1 MAVKLQGN
9 GMDATSDSARKGA
22 SREATEWSVLLHDD
36 PDDSDLRRRFEAWRG
51 ESALNAAAWENTQ
64 RVAHLAAEVLPA
76 YADEWTSVQ
85 AAAPAPQKAPVRLR
99 TWGLSA
105 VSMAIAAA
113 IAWLALPD
121 LLLRLEADHLT
132 GTAELRTFQLPDGS
146 EVTLAPDSA
155 VSVSY
160 EAGER
165 RVRLVQGEAFFA
177 VSADRDRPFKVTARS
192 VQAVVLG
199 TKFDVR
205 LEDAAVAVAVQ
216 EGRVLV
222 EASEQG
228 EALQAGEAVR
238 VTGKGVF
245 VRASEEP
252 GTIAAWR
259 HGQLLLR
266 NQSLG
271 EAVSEIRRYFRG
283 TIIVTDPSLERLPTT
298 GVFNMSDPEEALRGL
313 AQAHGA
319 KVRRW
324 SPWLLVVSGS

>member
-1 MAVKLQGN
+1 MG
-9 GMDATSDSARKGA
+9 ATESARKAA
-22 SREATEWSVLLHDD
+22 SREATEWSILLHDD
-36 PDDSDLRRRFEAWRG
+36 PDDADLRRRFEAWRRA
-51 ESALNAAAWENTQ
+51 SALNAAAWESTQ
-64 RVAHLAAEVLPA
+64 RTVGLAAEILPA
-76 YADEWTSVQ
+76 YAGEWKSAV
-85 AAAPAPQKAPVRLR
+85 AAATTSKKIPVRARRWL
-99 TWGLSA
+99 LPA
-105 VSMAIAAA
+105 ASMAIAVA
-113 IAWLALPD
+113 IAWLALPGF
-121 LLLRLEADHLT
+121 LLRLEADHLT
-132 GTAELRTFQLPDGS
+132 GTAELRTFQLQDGS
-146 EVTLAPDSA
+146 EVTLAPNSA

-160 EAGER
+160 ETGER

-205 LEDAAVAVAVQ
+205 LEEAAVAVAVQ

-222 EASEQG
+222 EASEKG
-228 EALQAGEAVR
+228 EALRAGEGVR
-238 VTGKGVF
+238 VTGQGVF
-245 VRASEEP
+245 VRTTEEP

-271 EAVSEIRRYFRG
+271 DAVNEIRRYFRG
-283 TIIVTDPSLERLPTT
+283 TIIVTDPSLERQPTT
-298 GVFNMSDPEEALRGL
+298 GVFNMADPEEALRGL